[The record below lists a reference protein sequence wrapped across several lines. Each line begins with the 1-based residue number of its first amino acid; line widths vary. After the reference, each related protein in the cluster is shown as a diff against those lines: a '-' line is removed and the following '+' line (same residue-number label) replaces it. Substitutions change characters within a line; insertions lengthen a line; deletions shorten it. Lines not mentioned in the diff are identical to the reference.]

1 MASLYSYMFLF
12 QAANGIAKPKA
23 VTLEASLD
31 LMGHATLPEIDLIE
45 RELTAGR
52 LAAARSMLK
61 AAGLLNA
68 ASDSTRRLNA
78 AGLLALLE
86 GRHDEA
92 RVALRKA
99 VAQPFGDAHLA
110 AYKNLYWGVY
120 LDPRAAND
128 NEQIDEAWNGVI
140 AAFERSQ
147 TQHPVVGV
155 TIFDVGMQERI
166 CSHPMYDRNRN
177 RRRDSTSPGG
187 ATEEARR
194 WRDEYLELVKK
205 SITDYL
211 HRDLR
216 AEFAASGE
224 EATAVCDEDLERCE
238 SDWQIGQGA
247 GRVDGPYA
255 QKRLGGLVHIQ
266 LLMEDLL
273 GLSAG
278 GEGSVEGDII
288 EAGCFTGATAVFM
301 RALLEQEQPPPP
313 QPSSLPPPP
322 LPRRLFVADS
332 FEGIPQPR
340 TARGLRIDGP
350 QVAHGS
356 AAWPERYAA
365 RQAQVRSTF
374 RRYGLLDERVV
385 LVPGFFNVSL
395 VREPVAAATLALVH
409 IDADAYESVL
419 DALVALHPR
428 LALGG
433 HMIIDD
439 YHLPGVRQAVHE
451 YRERHGVRAP
461 IWPVP
466 TDYVTTC
473 ARAVGGAHH
482 PLTDFLVEPLTAVYW
497 TNPRAPKTRG

>member
-1 MASLYSYMFLF
+1 MLLVHALGSV
-12 QAANGIAKPKA
+12 ARPKA

-31 LMGHATLPEIDLIE
+31 AMGQSTFAEIDLIE

-52 LAAARSMLK
+52 LETARSMLTQR
-61 AAGLLNA
+61 AAGTRHTRRG
-68 ASDSTRRLNA
+68 TRRLNA

-86 GRHDEA
+86 GRSDEA
-92 RVALRKA
+92 LVVLREA

-110 AYKNLYWGVY
+110 AHKNLYWAVY
-120 LDPRAAND
+120 LNPSAAND
-128 NEQIDEAWNGVI
+128 NEQIDEAWSGVI
-140 AAFERSQ
+140 TAFERSQ
-147 TQHPVVGV
+147 TRSVVGV
-155 TIFDVGMQERI
+155 SIFDVGMQERI

-177 RRRDSTSPGG
+177 PPRHGG
-187 ATEEARR
+187 AADEARR
-194 WRDEYLELVKK
+194 WREEYLELLKK

-216 AEFAASGE
+216 AEFASSGE
-224 EATAVCDEDLERCE
+224 EATAVCDEDPERCE

-255 QKRLGGLVHIQ
+255 QKKLGGLVHIQ

-273 GLSAG
+273 GLSSG
-278 GEGSVEGDII
+278 GAGSVEGDVI

-301 RALLEQEQPPPP
+301 RALLEQEPPPPP
-313 QPSSLPPPP
+313 QSSSLPPSPP
-322 LPRRLFVADS
+322 PRRLFVADS

-350 QVAHGS
+350 DVAHGS

-365 RQAQVRSTF
+365 GQAQVRSTF

-395 VREPVAAATLALVH
+395 VHAPVANAKLALVH

-419 DALVALHPR
+419 DALDALHPR
-428 LALGG
+428 LAPGG

-451 YRERHGVRAP
+451 YRERHSVRAP

-473 ARAVGGAHH
+473 ARVTGGGHH
-482 PLTDFLVEPLTAVYW
+482 PLTDFQVEPLTAVYW
-497 TNPRAPKTRG
+497 TNAKVRG